1 MANDF
6 IQALYFVMAGV
17 FGLLLLR
24 GLFFRTTCR
33 SIVYDIVYAVFF
45 IFFLLRVLHIK

>member
-17 FGLLLLR
+17 FGLLILR
-24 GLFFRTTCR
+24 GLFFRESCR
-33 SIVYDIVYAVFF
+33 SNVYDVVYAVAF
-45 IFFLLRVLHIK
+45 IPFLLRVLQIK